1 MLRNDKK
8 SIATFILPASI
19 LLLVF
24 MILPFLMAFGLSF
37 TNQRLI
43 ESPRGTQFIGMAN
56 YFRIL
61 GDDLFKKGL
70 TNNALFVLV
79 VVPLQTALALAL
91 AILVNI
97 KVKGNKIFRAIFFI
111 PTVTTMVVVSVI
123 WSFLYHPDGLI
134 NGFLTTIT
142 FGVWDGV
149 DFLNSTTTAFPSIML
164 MSMWQGVGF
173 QMLIFLAALQEIPDS
188 FYEAADIDGAN
199 TWQQF
204 LYITLPQL
212 KNTTT
217 FVIIS
222 TTILAFRLFTQVYVM
237 TNGGPQNSTY
247 TAMLHIY
254 NMAFKRLN
262 IGYSSA
268 LTVVFFLIILVISI
282 VQRFVLNDTEEEV

>member
-8 SIATFILPASI
+8 SIATFMLPASI

-43 ESPRGTQFIGMAN
+43 ESPRGTQFVGMAN
-56 YFRIL
+56 YMRIL
-61 GDDLFKKGL
+61 GDNLFKKGL
-70 TNNALFVLV
+70 TNNAIFVLV

-134 NGFLTTIT
+134 NGFLTNIT
-142 FGVWDGV
+142 FGAWDGI
-149 DFLNSTTTAFPSIML
+149 DFLNTSSTAFPSIML

-282 VQRFVLNDTEEEV
+282 FQRFALNDKQEEV

>member
-1 MLRNDKK
+1 MQRNDKK
-8 SIATFILPASI
+8 SIATFMLPASI

-24 MILPFLMAFGLSF
+24 MVLPFLMAFGLSF

-56 YFRIL
+56 YFRAL
-61 GDDLFKKGL
+61 GDNLFRRGL
-70 TNNALFVLV
+70 TNNAIFVLV

-97 KVKGNKIFRAIFFI
+97 KVKGSKIFRAIFFI

-134 NGFLTTIT
+134 NGFLATIT
-142 FGVWDGV
+142 FGLWDGV
-149 DFLNSTTTAFPSIML
+149 DFLNMTTTAFPSIML

-237 TNGGPQNSTY
+237 TRGGPQNSTY

-268 LTVVFFLIILVISI
+268 MTVIFFLIILVISI
-282 VQRFVLNDTEEEV
+282 FQRFVLNDTEEEV